1 MDLCSRSPAVGARP
15 RRISICRLPRT
26 RTPSDGK
33 HSARISRE
41 LSDRR
46 MTGTW
51 LTALPAEQ
59 SFSKTAPPQRAQRE
73 HRGSFPLFLV
83 LAYGGP
89 QLSNDFL
96 RSFDRCGVLIHVE

>member
-1 MDLCSRSPAVGARP
+1 MDLCPGSPVAGGRP
-15 RRISICRLPRT
+15 RRVSICRLRRT

-33 HSARISRE
+33 HSARISLG

-73 HRGSFPLFLV
+73 HRGSLPLF